1 MSSWL
6 LFVIIG
12 QFMFSVVVLTDRFIV
27 TKKVVSSSIV
37 YSFYVCLLS
46 FFAIFAWPFGVTMPS
61 ISTMW
66 YSLASSVCYLVS
78 ILMLYQSLKKARAS
92 EVTPVVGGVAAIS
105 TFLSSMFILHSSL
118 PNNFIAAFFILVS
131 GMLLISH
138 FEFNLKAFLYLTG
151 SGIFFG
157 LSTVLVKA
165 IFSNDTFINGFFW
178 SRMANVLVAV
188 ALLLIPSVYKAIL
201 ADWKKPGKGNKSMLV
216 IGNKI
221 LSGIAFLCIL
231 VAINKGDV
239 AIVNALSA
247 AQYIF
252 LFVFAIFFSR
262 LMPDYFD
269 EKIHR
274 HELMHKS
281 LATAL
286 IVIGFFV
293 LFL

>member
-12 QFMFSVVVLTDRFIV
+12 QFMFAVVVLTDRFIV
-27 TKKVVSSSIV
+27 SKKVVSSSIV
-37 YSFYVCLLS
+37 YSFYVCFLS
-46 FFAIFAWPFGVTMPS
+46 FFALGAWPFGVTVPAV
-61 ISTMW
+61 STMW
-66 YSLASSVCYLVS
+66 YSLASAVS
-78 ILMLYQSLKKARAS
+78 YIISIFMLYESLKKARAS
-92 EVTPVVGGVAAIS
+92 EVTPVVGGIAAIS
-105 TFLSSMFILHSSL
+105 TFLGSTLILHSNL
-118 PNNFIAAFFILVS
+118 PNNFLAAFFILVT
-131 GMLLISH
+131 GMILISH
-138 FEFNLKAFLYLTG
+138 FEFNRRAFMYMVG

-157 LSTVLVKA
+157 LSTVFVKA
-165 IFSNDTFINGFFW
+165 IFSNDSFINGFFW

-188 ALLLIPSVYKAIL
+188 SLLLIPKVYKAIL
-201 ADWKKPGKGNKSMLV
+201 ADWKKPGKGSKSKLV
-216 IGNKI
+216 VGNKI
-221 LSGIAFLCIL
+221 LSGIAFLCVLI
-231 VAINKGDV
+231 ATNNGDV
-239 AIVNALSA
+239 AIVSALSA

-252 LFVFAIFFSR
+252 LFIFAIFFSQ

-274 HELMHKS
+274 HELLHKS